1 MTAPALDVR
10 GVGLRFGAVQALD
23 DVSFTVPEG
32 QLFAVIG
39 PNGAGKSSLFNVLT
53 RLYEPTS
60 GTAALHGEDL
70 LGLRARNLPAK
81 GLVRSFQNLGLCP
94 DLTVLVNVMLGRHHR
109 MRHGAVAGGLGL
121 PSARREERHNREAAI
136 RALDDFGIADTAD
149 RLAGD
154 LPYGVQ
160 KRVELARCIA
170 AEPRVLLLDEPVAGM
185 NAAERLE
192 ISDAI
197 QSLHRGRGVTVLLV
211 EHDVGMV
218 MRIAQQ
224 VLVLDFGRRIALGC
238 PGDVQRD
245 PAVIRAYLGQEAVA

>member
-1 MTAPALDVR
+1 MSAPALDVR
-10 GVGLRFGAVQALD
+10 GVGLAFGAVRALD

-70 LGLRARNLPAK
+70 LGLRARDLPAK

-109 MRHGAVAGGLGL
+109 MGHGALAGGLGL
-121 PSARREERHNREAAI
+121 PGARREERRNREAAL
-136 RALDDFGIADTAD
+136 RALDELGIAETAD

-154 LPYGVQ
+154 LPYGLQ

-170 AEPRVLLLDEPVAGM
+170 AEPRLLLLDEPVAGM
-185 NAAERLE
+185 NAEERLE

-224 VLVLDFGRRIALGC
+224 VLVLDFGRRIALGR
-238 PGDVQRD
+238 PDEVQRD

>member
-70 LGLRARNLPAK
+70 LGLRARDLPAK

-109 MRHGAVAGGLGL
+109 MGHGALAGGLGL
-121 PSARREERHNREAAI
+121 PGARREERRNREAAT
-136 RALDDFGIADTAD
+136 RALDELGIGDTAD

-170 AEPRVLLLDEPVAGM
+170 AEPRLLLLDEPVAGM
-185 NAAERLE
+185 NAEERLE

-224 VLVLDFGRRIALGC
+224 VLVLDFGRRIALGR
-238 PGDVQRD
+238 PEEVQRD